1 MKHLHKHTV
10 QGNLINIKIHTS
22 VPPLAIFRNYETVDA
37 KSGRI
42 SINCK
47 SNALIWRNE
56 SKGKCLRINRKMERI
71 VKKLFI
77 EFMRNFGRLI

>member
-42 SINCK
+42 
-47 SNALIWRNE
+47 
-56 SKGKCLRINRKMERI
+56 
-71 VKKLFI
+71 
-77 EFMRNFGRLI
+77 